1 MTELNLFKTRQLS
14 AAQYVLA
21 LHQPE
26 DRAAVLVR
34 NRVREQTMQRILS
47 GEDIA
52 SPPFQ
57 AWLKE
62 QNDAGADIFLGMNPL
77 RACSFA
83 RTKESIREIRHVYLD
98 LDEDAAA
105 SLRAIRTDGNTPVP
119 NFVLDTSPEKNQVIW
134 RVDGLDREQAESLL
148 RSLATQF
155 CGDIAA
161 TDISRV
167 LRMPGFA
174 NRKYNDA
181 FLVRAIQETDAIYH
195 LRDFTIH
202 EDSPEAPRRLA
213 HNHEP
218 SRRTSTG
225 HRSQSEADWAFAKR
239 ALARGDVPD
248 DVIRR
253 IADYRA
259 NDKAYP
265 LYYARHTV
273 EKAHADLERNQN
285 IDRSA
290 TTSDVMRAR
299 EHPTDRS
306 LNEITVDR
314 TADRR

>member
-1 MTELNLFKTRQLS
+1 MTELNLFKARRLS

-26 DRAAVLVR
+26 DRVAVLVR

-47 GEDIA
+47 AEDIA

-57 AWLKE
+57 EWLKE

-77 RACSFA
+77 RANSFA

-105 SLRAIRTDGNTPVP
+105 SLRAIRTDGSTPVP
-119 NFVLDTSPEKNQVIW
+119 NFVLDTSSEKNQVIW
-134 RVDGLDREQAESLL
+134 RVDGLEREQAESLL

-181 FLVRAIQETDAIYH
+181 FLVRAIQETDAVYR

-213 HNHEP
+213 EGHGP
-218 SRRTSTG
+218 ARRTSAG
-225 HRSQSEADWAFAKR
+225 HRSQSEADWAYAKR
-239 ALARGDVPD
+239 ALARSD
-248 DVIRR
+248 DPAQIIQR

-259 NDKAYP
+259 CDKADP

-273 EKAHADLERNQN
+273 EKAQRQFAAENSPNHARESLQRNSASPAVHEIQ
-285 IDRSA
+285 DRS
-290 TTSDVMRAR
+290 
-299 EHPTDRS
+299 
-306 LNEITVDR
+306 
-314 TADRR
+314 